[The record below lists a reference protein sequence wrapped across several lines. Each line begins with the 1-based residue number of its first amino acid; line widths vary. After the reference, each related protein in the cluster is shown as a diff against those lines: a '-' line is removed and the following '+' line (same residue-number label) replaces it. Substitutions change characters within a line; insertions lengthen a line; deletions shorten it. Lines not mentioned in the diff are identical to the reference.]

1 MLDEEIYKEAAKLP
15 FKERV
20 AYLMSE
26 TEFEEWANPS
36 EERLRSLRSEP
47 QAEPEDTS
55 THKPARHSPRQVAP
69 LVMAFVALL
78 VLAGGAW
85 AFFS

>member
-1 MLDEEIYKEAAKLP
+1 MLDEELYKEAAKLP

-20 AYLMSE
+20 AFLMSE
-26 TEFEEWANPS
+26 TEFDEWANPS
-36 EERLRSLRSEP
+36 EERLRSLRSELP
-47 QAEPEDTS
+47 TDPEDTP
-55 THKPARHSPRQVAP
+55 THKLDRHSPRHALS
-69 LVMAFVALL
+69 LVMAVVALV